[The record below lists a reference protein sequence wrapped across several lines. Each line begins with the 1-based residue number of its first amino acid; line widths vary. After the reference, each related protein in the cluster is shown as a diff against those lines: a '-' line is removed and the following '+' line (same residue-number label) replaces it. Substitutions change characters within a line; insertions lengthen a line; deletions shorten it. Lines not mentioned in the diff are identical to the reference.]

1 MLLHQD
7 MPWCGPDTPS
17 LNVCVQILLNCDLDS
32 MSAGL
37 ELCILA
43 CNVRPPWPNGQGV
56 GLLIRRLRVRVPQGV
71 ILCCIAICNFG
82 TQQFAS
88 SPLLFLLR
96 LPFQHRLLVSA
107 TALVF
112 ILCHIGE
119 KPAPAKTCETH
130 CRPFRGTCQSLFAK
144 PIIRRHMPIIVHQG
158 MSHFARVV
166 KGVDLRSTAGNCA
179 WVRTPQVTF

>member
-1 MLLHQD
+1 MGRSAIVKLPLLCVHGPSIGKLLGLQTWSSSILFYHQ
-7 MPWCGPDTPS
+7 
-17 LNVCVQILLNCDLDS
+17 
-32 MSAGL
+32 
-37 ELCILA
+37 
-43 CNVRPPWPNGQGV
+43 PPWPNGQGV

>member
-1 MLLHQD
+1 MLLDWHQY
-7 MPWCGPDTPS
+7 CAHAAV
-17 LNVCVQILLNCDLDS
+17 LQV
-32 MSAGL
+32 
-37 ELCILA
+37 
-43 CNVRPPWPNGQGV
+43 PPWPNGQGV